1 MKTKERQVEV
11 LAPAGSFESLTAA
24 IQAGAD
30 AVYFGVEQLNMR
42 ARSADTFSI
51 DDLSSIVRQCRDAKT
66 KGYLALNTIL
76 YDHDM
81 QLMRKIMD
89 AAQGAGIHGIIVSDH
104 AAIAYGKKI
113 GMPLHIS
120 TQANISNIET
130 VEFLASYAD
139 VMVLARELSLKQV
152 AEITREIKRRKI
164 KGPSGELL
172 RIEVFAHGA
181 LCMAISGKCYLS
193 LHSHFASANRGA
205 CIQNC
210 RRPFVVTDK
219 EDRFEYEVD
228 NEYIMSAKDL
238 CTIDILDRIIGAGV
252 SVLKIEGRGRGAD
265 YVYTVTKC
273 YKDAVQSIKN
283 KQYTSGRIEE
293 WKSELSKV
301 YNRGFWEGYYLGR
314 KLGEWTD
321 KPGSEATEK
330 KIYLGRGNR
339 YYPRLRVGEFQI
351 EAGSLKTGD
360 AIMIISKQNGLHKEV
375 IQELRVNGKSVGE
388 AVKGDV
394 ISFPCVNKVCEG
406 DKLYKIKSELHG
418 QDHTLP

>member
-1 MKTKERQVEV
+1 MKTKEQPVEV

-42 ARSADTFSI
+42 ARSAGTFSI
-51 DDLSSIVRQCRDAKT
+51 GDLSSMVRQCRYAKT
-66 KGYLALNTIL
+66 KAYLTLNTIL

-130 VEFLASYAD
+130 VEYLASYAD

-293 WKSELSKV
+293 WKSELWKV

-375 IQELRVNGKSVGE
+375 IQELRVNGKSVDE
-388 AVKGDV
+388 AVKGDT
-394 ISFPCVNKVCEG
+394 ISFPCISKVFEG
-406 DKLYKIKSELHG
+406 DRLFKIKSELHG
-418 QDHTLP
+418 QDHSLP